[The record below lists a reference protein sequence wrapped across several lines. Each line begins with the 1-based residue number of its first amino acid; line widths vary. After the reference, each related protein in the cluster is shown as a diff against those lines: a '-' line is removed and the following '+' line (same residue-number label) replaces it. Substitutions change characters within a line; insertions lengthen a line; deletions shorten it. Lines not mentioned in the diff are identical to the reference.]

1 MDDRNALPR
10 ELDFI
15 TRSVDARSG
24 LFRSAEWLNSKFDD
38 PVWNARIAQNG
49 KRDTVI
55 DFRVRLDD
63 GLLLTHSKH
72 QDLLES
78 IKSYLC
84 LSTHP
89 LASGGIQLAP
99 STVEHRVH
107 TTIGIV
113 DYFLL
118 RAEHFQLASH
128 GFKLITPHDIMEFMA
143 VLASGQYAKNNLY
156 AAREELQNFLRL
168 KSHQV
173 TKQETKHV
181 LTMVPNIAIADDI
194 DESNLGLS
202 ESEIVAA
209 RIFLWINGNY
219 KRVPITAGND
229 GHSFFSHQVSPTSIY
244 SEIYHERTLVTPKFL
259 GLKLDELHF
268 TPSEKT
274 FRECPVVSSMVLYD
288 DPLPSE
294 AGVDLYRQALKRMEL
309 LKLCGLGHISNHSL
323 SALDNG
329 AFLSQLKMKGKGR
342 YRSLPQE
349 VIFSSFR
356 SAVEFYFDLG
366 QPLIDGYLALARE
379 ADDRGCT
386 VGDLSQSETREL
398 IPKRLRDIGV
408 KIWDLSADFRGQN
421 RGGGSTVFFKR
432 FRANE
437 GLLQLVEVLY
447 GAIWIILAAL
457 SARRS
462 GELRDLM
469 ADSCLISKS
478 HGYYL
483 QFDLRKRNFGKTR
496 ERTLRPIPNIAAR
509 CIQTLEDLHQM
520 LSLLSSVKASD
531 RLFSKPRYREVGLA
545 AMSSVGVIKV
555 LNRFS
560 DYFEVQQDSAGRRYY
575 IRTHQMRRFFAM
587 TFFWAGGFGGL
598 DTLRWFLGHTNV
610 EHVYHYITETVPG
623 EVIRR
628 VGAEYASEALLTG
641 QSNMED
647 LGNLLCE
654 RYGLSSFSI
663 MQSDEV
669 ADYIEDL
676 MMEGLLKVE
685 PVFIDTPTGKRHEI
699 LFKITGENS

>member
-1 MDDRNALPR
+1 MDDSSALPR

-15 TRSVDARSG
+15 TRSVDADLG

-38 PVWNARIAQNG
+38 PVWSARFAENG

-63 GLLLTHSKH
+63 GLLLTHPRH
-72 QDLLES
+72 HNLLES
-78 IKSYLC
+78 IKAYLC
-84 LSTHP
+84 LSSHP
-89 LASGGIQLAP
+89 LATGGSQLAP
-99 STVEHRVH
+99 KTVQQRVR
-107 TTIGIV
+107 TTLGII

-128 GFKLITPHDIMEFMA
+128 QFKLITPHDITEFMA
-143 VLASGQYAKNNLY
+143 VLATDQYAKNNLY
-156 AAREELQNFLRL
+156 AAREELQRFLRL
-168 KSHQV
+168 NSHQV
-173 TKQETKHV
+173 TKLETQYV
-181 LTMVPNIAIADDI
+181 LSKVPGIAIVDDV

-219 KRVPITAGND
+219 KRIPIKAGSD
-229 GHSFFSHQVSPTSIY
+229 GHSFFSHQVSPNSIY
-244 SEIYHERTLVTPKFL
+244 SEIYHERTLVTPKFR
-259 GLKLDELHF
+259 GLVLDELHF
-268 TPSEKT
+268 SPSEKT
-274 FRECPVVSSMVLYD
+274 FREYPMVSSMVLYD

-294 AGVDLYRQALKRMEL
+294 AGVDFYRQSLKPMEL
-309 LKLCGLGHISNHSL
+309 LKLCGLDHINHLSL
-323 SALDNG
+323 TALDNR
-329 AFLSQLKMKGKGR
+329 AFLGQLKMKGTGR
-342 YRSLPQE
+342 YRSLPRD
-349 VIFSSFR
+349 VVFSSFR
-356 SAVEFYFDLG
+356 NAVEFYLDLG
-366 QPLIDGYLALARE
+366 QVLIDGYLALARE
-379 ADDRGCT
+379 ADARGCAI
-386 VGDLSQSETREL
+386 GDLTQSETIEL

-408 KIWDLSADFRGQN
+408 SIWDLSADFRGQN
-421 RGGGSTVFFKR
+421 RGGGSALFFKR
-432 FRANE
+432 FRENE
-437 GLLQLVEVLY
+437 GLLQLIEVLY

-462 GELRDLM
+462 GELRDLK
-469 ADSCLISKS
+469 ADTCLVKKS

-496 ERTLRPIPNIAAR
+496 EQVLRPIPNVAAR
-509 CIQTLEDLHQM
+509 CILSLGDLRQK
-520 LSLLSSVKASD
+520 LSLLSSVTISD
-531 RLFSKPRYREVGLA
+531 RLFSKPHYREVGLSAMGSVDA
-545 AMSSVGVIKV
+545 AKV

-560 DYFEVQQDSAGRRYY
+560 DYFEVQQDATGHRYY
-575 IRTHQMRRFFAM
+575 IRTHQLRRFFAM

-623 EVIRR
+623 EVLRR
-628 VGAEYASEALLTG
+628 IGAEYASDALLIG
-641 QSNMED
+641 QSNTED
-647 LGNLLCE
+647 LGNLLRE

-676 MMEGLLKVE
+676 MMEGLLKIE
-685 PVFIDTPTGKRHEI
+685 PVFFDTPTGKRHEI

>member
-1 MDDRNALPR
+1 MDDSNALPR

-15 TRSVDARSG
+15 THSVDAGSG

-38 PVWNARIAQNG
+38 PMWSARIAQNG

-72 QDLLES
+72 QGLLQS
-78 IKSYLC
+78 IKAYLC
-84 LSTHP
+84 LSSHP
-89 LASGGIQLAP
+89 LAAGGIQLAP
-99 STVEHRVH
+99 RTVEHRVR

-118 RAEHFQLASH
+118 RAERFQLASY
-128 GFKLITPHDIMEFMA
+128 GFKLITPHDVTEFMA
-143 VLASGQYAKNNLY
+143 VLAAGQYAKNNLY
-156 AAREELQNFLRL
+156 AAREELRDFLRL
-168 KSHQV
+168 KSLQV
-173 TKQETKHV
+173 TEREAKSV
-181 LTMVPNIAIADDI
+181 LSKVPSIAIVDDT
-194 DESNLGLS
+194 DESSLGLS
-202 ESEIVAA
+202 ESEIIAA
-209 RIFLWINGNY
+209 RVFLWINGNY
-219 KRVPITAGND
+219 KRVPITAGSD
-229 GHSFFSHQVSPTSIY
+229 GHSFFSHQVSPSSIY
-244 SEIYHERTLVTPKFL
+244 SEIYRERTLVTPKFL
-259 GLKLDELHF
+259 GLVLDELHF
-268 TPSEKT
+268 SPSEKT
-274 FRECPVVSSMVLYD
+274 FREYPMVSSMVLYD

-309 LKLCGLGHISNHSL
+309 LKLCGLGHISHHSL
-323 SALDNG
+323 SALDNRV
-329 AFLSQLKMKGKGR
+329 FLSQLKMKGKGR

-356 SAVEFYFDLG
+356 NAVEFYLGLG

-379 ADDRGCT
+379 ADARGCT
-386 VGDLSQSETREL
+386 VGDLSRSETREL

-408 KIWDLSADFRGQN
+408 RIWDLSADFRGSN
-421 RGGGSTVFFKR
+421 RGGGSALFFKR

-437 GLLQLVEVLY
+437 GLLQLAEVLY

-462 GELRDLM
+462 GELRDLA
-469 ADSCLISKS
+469 ADSCLVTKS

-496 ERTLRPIPNIAAR
+496 EQALRPIPNVAAR
-509 CIQTLEDLHQM
+509 CILSLGDLHQK
-520 LSLLSSVKASD
+520 LSLLSSAKASD

-545 AMSSVGVIKV
+545 AMSSVDAAKV

-560 DYFEVQQDSAGRRYY
+560 DYFEVKQDSYGRRYY

-598 DTLRWFLGHTNV
+598 DTLRWFLGHTDV

-623 EVIRR
+623 EVLRR
-628 VGAEYASEALLTG
+628 VGAEYASESLLTG
-641 QSNMED
+641 QSDTED
-647 LGNLLCE
+647 LGNLLGE

>member
-1 MDDRNALPR
+1 MDDSNALPH

-15 TRSVDARSG
+15 TRPVDAGSG

-38 PVWNARIAQNG
+38 PMWSARIAQNG

-55 DFRVRLDD
+55 DFRVKLDD

-72 QDLLES
+72 HGLLES
-78 IKSYLC
+78 IKAYLC
-84 LSTHP
+84 LSSHP
-89 LASGGIQLAP
+89 LAAGGIQLAP
-99 STVEHRVH
+99 RTIEHRVR

-118 RAEHFQLASH
+118 RAERFQLASY
-128 GFKLITPHDIMEFMA
+128 GFKLITLHDVTEFMA
-143 VLASGQYAKNNLY
+143 VLAAGQYTKSNVY
-156 AAREELQNFLRL
+156 AAREELRDFLRL
-168 KSHQV
+168 KSLQV
-173 TKQETKHV
+173 TERESKRV
-181 LTMVPNIAIADDI
+181 LFNVPGIAIVEDS
-194 DESNLGLS
+194 DERSLGLS
-202 ESEIVAA
+202 ESEIIAA

-219 KRVPITAGND
+219 KRVPIKAGRD
-229 GHSFFSHQVSPTSIY
+229 GHSFFRHQISPSGIY
-244 SEIYHERTLVTPKFL
+244 SEIYHERTLVTPKFQ
-259 GLKLDELHF
+259 GLVLDELHF
-268 TPSEKT
+268 SPSEKT
-274 FRECPVVSSMVLYD
+274 FREYPMVSSMVLYD

-294 AGVDLYRQALKRMEL
+294 AGVDVYRQALKRMEF
-309 LKLCGLGHISNHSL
+309 LKLCGLGHISSHSL
-323 SALDNG
+323 SALDNK
-329 AFLSQLKMKGKGR
+329 AFLGQLKMKGKGR

-349 VIFSSFR
+349 VVFSSFR
-356 SAVEFYFDLG
+356 NAVEFYLRLG

-379 ADDRGCT
+379 ADARGCT
-386 VGDLSQSETREL
+386 VGDLTQCETREL
-398 IPKRLRDIGV
+398 IPKRLREIGV
-408 KIWDLSADFRGQN
+408 STWDLLTGFRGQN
-421 RGGGSTVFFKR
+421 CGGGSALFFKR

-437 GLLQLVEVLY
+437 GLLQLFEVLY
-447 GAIWIILAAL
+447 GAIWIILATL

-462 GELRDLM
+462 GELRDL
-469 ADSCLISKS
+469 ATDTCLVKRS

-496 ERTLRPIPNIAAR
+496 ERTLRPIPNLAAR
-509 CIQTLEDLHQM
+509 CILSLSDLHHK
-520 LSLLSSVKASD
+520 LSLLGSVKTPD
-531 RLFSKPRYREVGLA
+531 RLFSKPRYREVGLS
-545 AMSSVGVIKV
+545 AMTSVDVAKV

-560 DYFEVQQDSAGRRYY
+560 DYFQVQQDPAGRRYY

-610 EHVYHYITETVPG
+610 EHVYHYITESVPG
-623 EVIRR
+623 EVLRR
-628 VGAEYASEALLTG
+628 VGAEYASAALLAG
-641 QSNMED
+641 QSNTEE
-647 LGNLLCE
+647 LGKLLAE

-676 MMEGLLKVE
+676 MVGGLLKVE

>member
-15 TRSVDARSG
+15 TRFVDAGSG

-84 LSTHP
+84 LSSHP
-89 LASGGIQLAP
+89 LAAGGIQLAP

-143 VLASGQYAKNNLY
+143 VLASSQYAKNNLY
-156 AAREELQNFLRL
+156 AAREELRDFVLL

-173 TKQETKHV
+173 AEQEAKNV
-181 LTMVPNIAIADDI
+181 LSQVPGIAIVEDTG
-194 DESNLGLS
+194 ESSLGLS
-202 ESEIVAA
+202 ESEIIAA
-209 RIFLWINGNY
+209 RILLWTNGNY
-219 KRVPITAGND
+219 KRVPITAGSD
-229 GHSFFSHQVSPTSIY
+229 RHSFYCHQVSPSSIY

-259 GLKLDELHF
+259 GLVLDELHF
-268 TPSEKT
+268 SPSQKT
-274 FRECPVVSSMVLYD
+274 FREHPMVSSMVLYD

-294 AGVDLYRQALKRMEL
+294 AGIDAYRQALKRMEL
-309 LKLCGLGHISNHSL
+309 LKLCGRDHISRHSL
-323 SALDNG
+323 SALDNR
-329 AFLSQLKMKGKGR
+329 AILSQLKMKGKGR

-366 QPLIDGYLALARE
+366 QPLIDAYLALARE
-379 ADDRGCT
+379 ADSRGCT
-386 VGDLSQSETREL
+386 VGDLSRSETREL

-408 KIWDLSADFRGQN
+408 RIWDLSADFRGSN
-421 RGGGSTVFFKR
+421 RGGGSALFFKR

-462 GELRDLM
+462 GEIRDL
-469 ADSCLISKS
+469 AVDTCLVKRS

-483 QFDLRKRNFGKTR
+483 QFDLRKRNFGRTR
-496 ERTLRPIPNIAAR
+496 EQALRPIPNVAAR
-509 CIQTLEDLHQM
+509 CILSLSDLHKN
-520 LSLLSSVKASD
+520 LSLLSSAKASD

-545 AMSSVGVIKV
+545 AMSSVDAAKV

-623 EVIRR
+623 EVLRR
-628 VGAEYASEALLTG
+628 VGAEYASKALLTG
-641 QSNMED
+641 QSNTEG
-647 LGNLLCE
+647 LGNLLGE

-685 PVFIDTPTGKRHEI
+685 PVFIDSPTGKRHEI